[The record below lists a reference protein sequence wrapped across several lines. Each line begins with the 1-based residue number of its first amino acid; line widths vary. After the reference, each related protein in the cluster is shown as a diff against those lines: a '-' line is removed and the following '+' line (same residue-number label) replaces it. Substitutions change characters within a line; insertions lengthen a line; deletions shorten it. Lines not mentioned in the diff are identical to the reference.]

1 MIGTYIHIPFCD
13 AICIYCNFAKEIAND
28 DKKRAYLKALFHEM
42 SLTKEWFK
50 QSKTIYIGGGTPTA
64 LPDDA
69 FEALLQEI
77 NHWVDM
83 AQITEFTVE
92 ANPDNLTDTKLSLM
106 KTYGVNRISL
116 GIQTTQDHLLK
127 TINRTHTYEGAKR
140 AVKKIKANGF
150 DNFSVDIIFSLPGQT
165 MEELKDDIRKM
176 LDMDPPHI
184 ALYSLILE
192 DHTPLKHLINI
203 GKLKMLDQDTEA
215 SMYETVIQSFLEAG
229 YEHYEISNFSKP
241 GKRSIHNQIYWKNDP
256 YLGLG
261 AGAHGRLDSYRYQN
275 LRSVKKY
282 TDTMLEKGLK
292 VREIY
297 PYQAIH
303 DTLLMG
309 LRMKDGVDLIKF
321 EKRFNIDVFQR
332 FKGLERSLE
341 DGLIEVV
348 NNYLKLTER
357 GFYLANEVLIHFIES
372 DDETTA

>member
-42 SLTKEWFK
+42 SLTKNYFK
-50 QSKTIYIGGGTPTA
+50 QSETIYIGGGTPTA

-77 NHWVDM
+77 NHGVDM
-83 AQITEFTVE
+83 AQVIEFTVE
-92 ANPDNLTDTKLSLM
+92 ANPDNLTDTKLLLM
-106 KTYGVNRISL
+106 KKYGVNRISL

-140 AVKKIKANGF
+140 AVEKIKAHGF

-165 MEELKDDIRKM
+165 MDELNDDIKKM
-176 LDMDPPHI
+176 LEMDPPHI

-215 SMYETVIQSFLEAG
+215 SMYEAVIHSFLDAG

-261 AGAHGRLDSYRYQN
+261 AGAHGRLENDRYQN

-282 TDTMLEKGLK
+282 TDTMLEKGLE

-309 LRMKDGVDLIKF
+309 LRMKDGVDLIQFK
-321 EKRFNIDVFQR
+321 KRFNIDVFKR

-341 DGLIEVV
+341 DGLIEVD

>member
-140 AVKKIKANGF
+140 AVKKIKAHGF